1 MIEGY
6 QGIMPLDT
14 SHMKPQ
20 FVKQAI
26 EQHSKDIE
34 GYKREQSLL
43 KPEHRYENTIIH
55 VQKQHKLE
63 YKHRDIRNERVRL
76 HQMRQDEQREKE
88 YSNKCI

>member
-26 EQHSKDIE
+26 EQHYKDIE
-34 GYKREQSLL
+34 GYKCEQSFM
-43 KPEHRYENTIIH
+43 KPEHRYENTIIR
-55 VQKQHKLE
+55 VQNQHRLE
-63 YKHRDIRNERVRL
+63 DKHRDIRNERIRL
-76 HQMRQDEQREKE
+76 QQVRQDDQCEKE
-88 YSNKCI
+88 YSNK

>member
-26 EQHSKDIE
+26 EQHYKDIE
-34 GYKREQSLL
+34 DYKLEQSLL
-43 KPEHRYENTIIH
+43 KPEHRYENTIVR
-55 VQKQHKLE
+55 VQRQHQFE
-63 YKHRDIRNERVRL
+63 DKHRDIRNERVRL
-76 HQMRQDEQREKE
+76 HQMQQDEQREKE
-88 YSNKCI
+88 Y